1 MFLKRLSIMKKIILS
16 TLAIFLAS
24 TCILAQNVNTDSLK
38 LLAKISED
46 KVKLGKLIN
55 QVDDKTKNKLNASVE
70 AQKSADDNAKAAL
83 KLTDDPENKKLAKNA
98 ENKADDAKAD
108 SRDARKEAVKYEKLN
123 DEIRKLRIKILKE
136 ENEMTKY
143 TTKGI
148 N

>member
-1 MFLKRLSIMKKIILS
+1 M
-16 TLAIFLAS
+16 
-24 TCILAQNVNTDSLK
+24 AQNVNTDSLK

-70 AQKSADDNAKAAL
+70 AQKSANDNAKAAL

-98 ENKADDAKAD
+98 ENKADDAKVD
-108 SRDARKEAVKYEKLN
+108 SRDARKEVRKYEKLN
-123 DEIRKLRIKILKE
+123 DEIRKLRIKILNE
-136 ENEMTKY
+136 ENEMAKY

>member
-1 MFLKRLSIMKKIILS
+1 MKRIILS
-16 TLAIFLAS
+16 TIAIFLTGS
-24 TCILAQNVNTDSLK
+24 YILAQNVNTDSLK

-108 SRDARKEAVKYEKLN
+108 SRDARKEAGKYEKLN
-123 DEIRKLRIKILKE
+123 DDIRKLRIKILKE
-136 ENEMTKY
+136 ENEMAKY